1 MLSRLLVL
9 LVIVLLFFG
18 VDYYVYQALKWLPD
32 PWRRPAQIASLVLS
46 VGSVVSLLLFFLIP
60 GFQGSAARN
69 FLITIVF
76 ANLLVKLFAG
86 IFVLFDDI
94 VRLGKWV
101 GLPPAPSE
109 GGGDKTPPLSG
120 EVGRGLV
127 IPRSEFLVKAAVL
140 AGTVP
145 LIGTGYGILIG
156 AHDYRI
162 RRVTL
167 RLKNLPKPFHGMRIA
182 QLSDIHSGSF
192 FNKRAV
198 AGGVEMLLREKPDV
212 VFFTGD
218 LVNNTADEVQ
228 DYFSIFGKIK
238 APLGV
243 FSTLGNHDYG
253 DYVAWES
260 AAAKAKNLQAVQQA
274 HKLLDW
280 DLLMDENRTLRQG
293 GDELSIIGIQNWGK
307 SFVKHG
313 NLAKAHQ
320 NTGNAAVK
328 LLLSHDP
335 SHWDAQVRPAYP
347 DIDVAFAGHTHGA
360 QFGVETGGIKWSP
373 VKYMYP
379 QWAGLYEQPTASGGI
394 QRLYVNRGFGYLGF
408 PGRVGMPP
416 EITVFELER
425 V

>member
-9 LVIVLLFFG
+9 LIIVLLFFG

-60 GFQGSAARN
+60 GFQGSTARN

-76 ANLLVKLFAG
+76 ANLLVKFFAG

-94 VRLGKWV
+94 VRLGKWISAHFSENSISKN
-101 GLPPAPSE
+101 PETPAPD
-109 GGGDKTPPLSG
+109 GGLGMGK
-120 EVGRGLV
+120 

-218 LVNNTADEVQ
+218 LVNNTAGEVR

-260 AAAKAKNLQAVQQA
+260 AAAKAKNLQDVQHA
-274 HKLLDW
+274 HKLLGW

-293 GDELSIIGIQNWGK
+293 GDQLSIIGIQNWGK
-307 SFVKHG
+307 NFSKHG

-335 SHWDAQVRPAYP
+335 SHWDAQVRTAYP

-360 QFGVETGGIKWSP
+360 QFGVEIGGLKWSP
-373 VKYMYP
+373 VKYIYP